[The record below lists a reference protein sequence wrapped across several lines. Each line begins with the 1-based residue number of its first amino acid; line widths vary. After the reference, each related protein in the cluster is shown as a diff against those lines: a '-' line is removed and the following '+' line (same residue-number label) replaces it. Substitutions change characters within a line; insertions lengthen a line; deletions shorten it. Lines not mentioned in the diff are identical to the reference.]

1 MQIEQDLDRP
11 KGNLSETMSG
21 KKNIKVVVAMSGG
34 VDSSVTAGL
43 LVEQG
48 YQVEGVSLRLWECQ
62 REQPRSCSDYLG
74 AKSIADLLGIPHT
87 LMDLRSDFV
96 STVVRPFV
104 ADYLEGRTPNPCISC
119 NRDFKL
125 GALLHWARVRGADY
139 VATGHYARLS
149 HDPQSGAVSL
159 ARGAD
164 RTKDQ
169 SYFLF
174 ALSQEQLAHTLFP
187 LGDLEKCEVRRVARR
202 LDLPV
207 ADRPES
213 QDVCFGDYRAFVES
227 YAAESDL
234 RRGEIVDRSGN
245 VLGRHNGL
253 HQLTVGQ
260 RKGLGISA
268 PRPLYVLEIDE
279 ASGRVVVGYKE
290 ELSCLGLV
298 ASGVNWIE
306 APTGKEITAQVQ
318 VRYRSLA
325 IPCVLRPGERGKW
338 EVRFTQAFPAV
349 TPGQAAVF
357 YREDRVLG
365 GGWIEHALRD

>member
-1 MQIEQDLDRP
+1 
-11 KGNLSETMSG
+11 
-21 KKNIKVVVAMSGG
+21 MSGG

-48 YQVEGVSLRLWECQ
+48 YRVEGVSLRLWECQ

-74 AKSIADLLGIPHT
+74 AKSVADLLGIPHT
-87 LMDLRSDFV
+87 LMDLRSAFV
-96 STVVRPFV
+96 NTVVRPFITN
-104 ADYLEGRTPNPCISC
+104 YLAGRTPNPCISC

-125 GALLHWARVRGADY
+125 GALLDWARERGADY

-149 HDPQSGAVSL
+149 RDPQSGAVSL

-174 ALSQEQLAHTLFP
+174 ALSREQLAHTLFP
-187 LGDLEKCEVRRVARR
+187 LGELKKSEVRSVARR
-202 LDLPV
+202 LNLPV

-213 QDVCFGDYRAFVES
+213 QDVCFGDYRAFVEAR
-227 YAAESDL
+227 AAASDL
-234 RRGEIVDRSGN
+234 RAGEIVDRSGKI
-245 VLGRHNGL
+245 LGRHNGL
-253 HQLTVGQ
+253 HQLTIGQ

-279 ASGRVVVGYKE
+279 ASARVVVGYKE
-290 ELSCLGLV
+290 ELNCLGLV
-298 ASGVNWIE
+298 ASGVSWLKE
-306 APTGKEITAQVQ
+306 PTGGAMTAQVQ
-318 VRYRSLA
+318 VRYRSPA
-325 IPCVLRPGERGKW
+325 IPCVLRSGENGAW
-338 EVRFTQAFPAV
+338 EARFTHAFPAV

-357 YREDRVLG
+357 YRDDRVLG
-365 GGWIEHALRD
+365 GGWIERALRD

>member
-1 MQIEQDLDRP
+1 
-11 KGNLSETMSG
+11 
-21 KKNIKVVVAMSGG
+21 VVAMSGG

-48 YQVEGVSLRLWECQ
+48 YRVEGVSLRLWECQ

-74 AKSIADLLGIPHT
+74 AKSVADLLGIPHT
-87 LMDLRSDFV
+87 LIDLRSEFV
-96 STVVRPFV
+96 NTVVRPFV
-104 ADYLEGRTPNPCISC
+104 SSYLGGRTPNPCISC

-125 GALLHWARVRGADY
+125 GALLDWARVRGADC

-149 HDPQSGAVSL
+149 RDPHSGAVAL

-187 LGDLEKCEVRRVARR
+187 LGDLAKSEVRRVARR

-227 YAAESDL
+227 FATESDL
-234 RRGEIVDRSGN
+234 RGGEIVDRSGKI
-245 VLGRHNGL
+245 LGRHNGL
-253 HQLTVGQ
+253 HQLTIGQ

-268 PRPLYVLEIDE
+268 PRPLYVLEVDE
-279 ASGRVVVGYKE
+279 ASARVVVGYKE

-306 APTGKEITAQVQ
+306 LPAGEEIEAQVQ
-318 VRYRSLA
+318 VRYRSPA
-325 IPCVLRPGERGKW
+325 MPCVLRPGENGAWK
-338 EVRFTQAFPAV
+338 VHFTEAFPAV

-357 YREDRVLG
+357 YCEDRVLG
-365 GGWIEHALRD
+365 GGWIERALRA